1 MRITTFTRKWFE
13 RIFKEEYKHRLE
25 QVIIG
30 LALLGFVIHLSLI
43 LIFDFEKGT
52 LGVGS
57 ELLVN
62 PISAVYTPFSFIL
75 IFEVFLLVYYLPSSF
90 TTAIGKQYEIIS
102 LIVLRRIFKDIAKVE
117 STYDGGEKV
126 AGEASKA
133 VPEPTGVWEKISL
146 FVSDTKNLDLMA
158 DMVGVVIIF
167 YLIYLFY
174 RLMRTR
180 PRIPASPRYSR
191 FITIK
196 KAFTLVLLPFLSALS
211 IYAFVEWV
219 LEIMQFNQ
227 GIIKDLSDINNVFY
241 EEFFLVLILVDV
253 VLLIISLN
261 FTDRYSVLIR
271 NAGFVVSTVLIR
283 LSFSFDGWISTLLII
298 FGVGFGV
305 MIHALY
311 NMLGT
316 QELEVIAEEAER
328 KKQKESQEEE
338 M

>member
-1 MRITTFTRKWFE
+1 MAMRITTLTHKWFD
-13 RIFKEEYKHRLE
+13 RIFKPHYKHQLE
-25 QVIIG
+25 RVIIG
-30 LALLGFVIHLSLI
+30 LALLGFFIHLGLI
-43 LIFDFEKGT
+43 LIFDFESGT
-52 LGVGS
+52 LGIHS

-117 STYDGGEKV
+117 SNYTGNKV
-126 AGEASKA
+126 EEV
-133 VPEPTGVWEKISL
+133 VPSTTDTGVWDKSMAFL
-146 FVSDTKNLDLMA
+146 SNTKNLDLAA
-158 DMVGVVIIF
+158 DMIGVVVIF
-167 YLIYLFY
+167 YLIFLFY
-174 RLMRTR
+174 KLMRTR

-191 FITIK
+191 FITLK
-196 KAFTLVLLPFLSALS
+196 KFSTLILLPFLIILSA
-211 IYAFVEWV
+211 IAFGEW
-219 LEIMQFNQ
+219 LIEISQFNQ

-241 EEFFLVLILVDV
+241 EDFFLILILVDV

-283 LSFSFDGWISTLLII
+283 LSFTFDGWISTLLII

-311 NMLGT
+311 NMLGH
-316 QELEVIAEEAER
+316 QELEVMAEEAKREAN
-328 KKQKESQEEE
+328 QKGDTVEEI
-338 M
+338 